1 MNRDIVRQ
9 SDFALCRPLDIEKM
23 ESLMSME
30 IDIIL

>member
-1 MNRDIVRQ
+1 MSGDIVRR

-23 ESLMSME
+23 ESLMSMG